1 MGEVISGLAVFAVV
15 IAVGWALVRFGAVPA
30 GSDTILTGVCF
41 YAATPALLVTTIG
54 GADLATVV
62 SRATLAGLLAETL
75 GIVSA
80 WLVHRLALRRSVA
93 ESTIGA
99 LAAGYVNAANLG
111 IPVLVVL
118 LGDATAIAPIL
129 LLQLLVISPAAFA
142 VLDVSTARGRGTG
155 PGPAAWTAPLRNPL
169 LLGVVVG
176 LVVNLTGWDAGA
188 AAGGLVANSLGT
200 LGALAVTLMMLSLG
214 MSLAASSPR
223 VTRRLTVARVT
234 RLRATGPGAG
244 GGAGAPGAE
253 GSDGGSASSGGEG
266 TPSSGGAVPGRGE
279 GTPSSGDGS
288 AGGPSSGDGG
298 AGRPSS
304 GNGGAPVAG
313 GADGGAVGPEGS
325 ADRGERGAVLW
336 VSVAWKL
343 AVVPLLALGLGAALG
358 LRGPALLVPITTAG
372 LPSAQNV
379 FMYATRYG
387 AAKPLARDCVLLT
400 TAGFVPVVLLAAA
413 LLS

>member
-1 MGEVISGLAVFAVV
+1 MGEVVSGLAVFAVV

-111 IPVLVVL
+111 IPVLIVL

-142 VLDVSTARGRGTG
+142 VLDVSTARGAG
-155 PGPAAWTAPLRNPL
+155 PGPAVWTAPLRNPL
-169 LLGVVVG
+169 LLGVVAG

-188 AAGGLVANSLGT
+188 AAGGLVANSLST

-223 VTRRLTVARVT
+223 VTRRLTIVRVA
-234 RLRATGPGAG
+234 RLRAPGSAAD
-244 GGAGAPGAE
+244 GA
-253 GSDGGSASSGGEG
+253 DGGPA
-266 TPSSGGAVPGRGE
+266 
-279 GTPSSGDGS
+279 
-288 AGGPSSGDGG
+288 
-298 AGRPSS
+298 
-304 GNGGAPVAG
+304 AG
-313 GADGGAVGPEGS
+313 GADGGVDGAGGAADGGPAAGGG
-325 ADRGERGAVLW
+325 ADGAGAALDRGERGAALW

-343 AVVPLLALGLGAALG
+343 AVVPLLALGLGTALG
-358 LRGPALLVPITTAG
+358 LRGPALLVPVTTAG

-400 TAGFVPVVLLAAA
+400 TAGFVPVVLLAAV

>member
-1 MGEVISGLAVFAVV
+1 MGEVVSGLAVFAVV

-80 WLVHRLALRRSVA
+80 WLVHRFALRRSVA

-111 IPVLVVL
+111 IPVLIVL

-142 VLDVSTARGRGTG
+142 VLDVSTARGAG
-155 PGPAAWTAPLRNPL
+155 PGPAVWTAPLRNPL
-169 LLGVVVG
+169 LLGVVAG

-188 AAGGLVANSLGT
+188 AAGGLVANSLSA

-223 VTRRLTVARVT
+223 VTRRLTIVRVA
-234 RLRATGPGAG
+234 RLRAPGSAAD
-244 GGAGAPGAE
+244 GA
-253 GSDGGSASSGGEG
+253 DGGPA
-266 TPSSGGAVPGRGE
+266 
-279 GTPSSGDGS
+279 
-288 AGGPSSGDGG
+288 
-298 AGRPSS
+298 
-304 GNGGAPVAG
+304 AG
-313 GADGGAVGPEGS
+313 GADGGVDGAGGAADGGPAAGGG
-325 ADRGERGAVLW
+325 ADGAGAALDRGERGAALW

-343 AVVPLLALGLGAALG
+343 AVVPLLALGLGTALG
-358 LRGPALLVPITTAG
+358 LRGPALLVPVTTAG

-400 TAGFVPVVLLAAA
+400 TAGFVPVVLLAAV

>member
-1 MGEVISGLAVFAVV
+1 MGEVVSGLAVFAVV

-80 WLVHRLALRRSVA
+80 WLVHRLALHRSVA

-111 IPVLVVL
+111 IPVLIVL

-142 VLDVSTARGRGTG
+142 VLDVSTARGAG
-155 PGPAAWTAPLRNPL
+155 PGPAVWTAPLRNPL
-169 LLGVVVG
+169 LLGVVAG

-188 AAGGLVANSLGT
+188 AAGGLVANSLST

-234 RLRATGPGAG
+234 RLRATGPGAD

-253 GSDGGSASSGGEG
+253 GLDGGP
-266 TPSSGGAVPGRGE
+266 PSSGGAVPGGGE
-279 GTPSSGDGS
+279 GGPSPGDGG
-288 AGGPSSGDGG
+288 AGGPSSGGGEDPGAGG
-298 AGRPSS
+298 AG
-304 GNGGAPVAG
+304 
-313 GADGGAVGPEGS
+313 GPGGS

-343 AVVPLLALGLGAALG
+343 VVVPLLALGLGAALG

>member
-1 MGEVISGLAVFAVV
+1 MGEVVSGLAVFAVV

-30 GSDTILTGVCF
+30 SSDTILTGVCF

-111 IPVLVVL
+111 IPVLIVL

-142 VLDVSTARGRGTG
+142 VLDVSTARGAG
-155 PGPAAWTAPLRNPL
+155 PGPAVWTAPLRNPL
-169 LLGVVVG
+169 LLGVVAG

-234 RLRATGPGAG
+234 RLRATGPGAD

-253 GSDGGSASSGGEG
+253 GLDGGPPSSGGKGAPSGGGAVPGGGEG
-266 TPSSGGAVPGRGE
+266 TPSPGGGEDPG
-279 GTPSSGDGS
+279 
-288 AGGPSSGDGG
+288 AGGSDGG
-298 AGRPSS
+298 VG
-304 GNGGAPVAG
+304 
-313 GADGGAVGPEGS
+313 GPEGS
-325 ADRGERGAVLW
+325 TDRGERGAVLW

-343 AVVPLLALGLGAALG
+343 VVVPLLALGLGAALG

>member
-1 MGEVISGLAVFAVV
+1 MGEVVSGLAVFAVV

-80 WLVHRLALRRSVA
+80 WLVHRLALHRSVA

-111 IPVLVVL
+111 IPVLIVL

-142 VLDVSTARGRGTG
+142 VLDVSTARGAG
-155 PGPAAWTAPLRNPL
+155 PGPAVWTAPLRNPL
-169 LLGVVVG
+169 LLGVVAG

-188 AAGGLVANSLGT
+188 AAGGLVANSLSA

-223 VTRRLTVARVT
+223 VTRRLTIVRVA
-234 RLRATGPGAG
+234 RLRAPGSAAD
-244 GGAGAPGAE
+244 GA
-253 GSDGGSASSGGEG
+253 DGGPA
-266 TPSSGGAVPGRGE
+266 
-279 GTPSSGDGS
+279 
-288 AGGPSSGDGG
+288 
-298 AGRPSS
+298 
-304 GNGGAPVAG
+304 AG
-313 GADGGAVGPEGS
+313 GADGGVDGAGGAADGGPAAGGG
-325 ADRGERGAVLW
+325 ADGAGAALDRGERGAALW

-343 AVVPLLALGLGAALG
+343 AVVPLLALGLGTALG
-358 LRGPALLVPITTAG
+358 LRGPALLVPVTTAG

-400 TAGFVPVVLLAAA
+400 TAGFVPVVLLAAV

>member
-1 MGEVISGLAVFAVV
+1 MGEVVSGLAVFAVV

-30 GSDTILTGVCF
+30 GSDTVLTGVCF

-80 WLVHRLALRRSVA
+80 WLVHRLALHRSVA

-111 IPVLVVL
+111 IPVLIVL

-234 RLRATGPGAG
+234 RLRATGPGAA
-244 GGAGAPGAE
+244 AGILGAE
-253 GSDGGSASSGGEG
+253 GSDGGEG
-266 TPSSGGAVPGRGE
+266 TPSSGGAGGPSSGGKGAPSSGGAVPGGGE
-279 GTPSSGDGS
+279 GTPSPGDGG
-288 AGGPSSGDGG
+288 AGGPSSGD
-298 AGRPSS
+298 
-304 GNGGAPVAG
+304 GGAPVAG
-313 GADGGAVGPEGS
+313 GADGGAGGPEGS

>member
-1 MGEVISGLAVFAVV
+1 MGEVVSGLAVFAVV

-30 GSDTILTGVCF
+30 SSDTILTGVCF

-80 WLVHRLALRRSVA
+80 WLVHRLALHRSVA

-111 IPVLVVL
+111 IPVLIVL

-142 VLDVSTARGRGTG
+142 VLDVSTARGAG
-155 PGPAAWTAPLRNPL
+155 PGPAVWTAPLRNPL
-169 LLGVVVG
+169 LLGVVAG

-188 AAGGLVANSLGT
+188 AAGGLVANSLST

-234 RLRATGPGAG
+234 RLRATGPGAD

-253 GSDGGSASSGGEG
+253 GSDGGP
-266 TPSSGGAVPGRGE
+266 PSSGGAVPGGGE
-279 GTPSSGDGS
+279 GTPSPGGGEDPG
-288 AGGPSSGDGG
+288 AGGSDGG
-298 AGRPSS
+298 VG
-304 GNGGAPVAG
+304 
-313 GADGGAVGPEGS
+313 GPEGS
-325 ADRGERGAVLW
+325 TDRGERGAVLW

-343 AVVPLLALGLGAALG
+343 VVVPLLALGLGAALG

>member
-80 WLVHRLALRRSVA
+80 WLVHRLALHRSVA

-111 IPVLVVL
+111 IPVLIVL

-142 VLDVSTARGRGTG
+142 VLDVSTARGAG
-155 PGPAAWTAPLRNPL
+155 PGPAVWTAPLRNPL
-169 LLGVVVG
+169 LLGVVAG

-188 AAGGLVANSLGT
+188 AAGGLVANSLSA

-234 RLRATGPGAG
+234 RLRATGSGAV
-244 GGAGAPGAE
+244 AGASGAE
-253 GSDGGSASSGGEG
+253 GSDGGP
-266 TPSSGGAVPGRGE
+266 PSSGGAVPGGGE

-288 AGGPSSGDGG
+288 AGGPSSGDGEDPG
-298 AGRPSS
+298 
-304 GNGGAPVAG
+304 AG
-313 GADGGAVGPEGS
+313 GADGGAVGPEVS
-325 ADRGERGAVLW
+325 ADRGEHGAVLW

-343 AVVPLLALGLGAALG
+343 VVVPLLALGLGAALG

>member
-1 MGEVISGLAVFAVV
+1 MGEVVSGLAVFAVV

-62 SRATLAGLLAETL
+62 SRTTLAGLLAETL

-80 WLVHRLALRRSVA
+80 WLVHRLALHRSVA

-111 IPVLVVL
+111 IPVLIVL

-142 VLDVSTARGRGTG
+142 VLDVSTARGAG
-155 PGPAAWTAPLRNPL
+155 PGPAVWTAPLRNPL
-169 LLGVVVG
+169 LLGVVAG

-188 AAGGLVANSLGT
+188 AAGGLVANSLSA

-234 RLRATGPGAG
+234 RLRATGPGAAA
-244 GGAGAPGAE
+244 GAGAPGAE
-253 GSDGGSASSGGEG
+253 GSDGGPPSSGGKG
-266 TPSSGGAVPGRGE
+266 APSSGGAVPGGGE
-279 GTPSSGDGS
+279 GTPPSG
-288 AGGPSSGDGG
+288 GGEDPGAGG
-298 AGRPSS
+298 AG
-304 GNGGAPVAG
+304 GGAG
-313 GADGGAVGPEGS
+313 GPEGS

-343 AVVPLLALGLGAALG
+343 VVVPLLALGLGAALG

>member
-1 MGEVISGLAVFAVV
+1 MGEVVSGLAVFAVV

-80 WLVHRLALRRSVA
+80 WLVHRLALHRSVA

-111 IPVLVVL
+111 IPVLIVL

-142 VLDVSTARGRGTG
+142 VLDVSTARGAG
-155 PGPAAWTAPLRNPL
+155 PGPAVWTAPLRNPL
-169 LLGVVVG
+169 LLGVVAG

-188 AAGGLVANSLGT
+188 AAGGLVANSLST

-234 RLRATGPGAG
+234 RLRATGPGAD

-253 GSDGGSASSGGEG
+253 GLDGGPPSSGGKGAPSGGGAVPGGGEG
-266 TPSSGGAVPGRGE
+266 TPSPGGGEDPGAG
-279 GTPSSGDGS
+279 G
-288 AGGPSSGDGG
+288 AGGPG
-298 AGRPSS
+298 
-304 GNGGAPVAG
+304 
-313 GADGGAVGPEGS
+313 GS

-343 AVVPLLALGLGAALG
+343 VVVPLLALGLGAALG

>member
-1 MGEVISGLAVFAVV
+1 MGEVVSGLAVFAVV

-80 WLVHRLALRRSVA
+80 WLVHRFALRRSVA

-111 IPVLVVL
+111 IPVLIVL

-129 LLQLLVISPAAFA
+129 LLQLLVISPGAFA
-142 VLDVSTARGRGTG
+142 ILDVSTARGRGAG
-155 PGPAAWTAPLRNPL
+155 SGPAVWTAPLRNPL
-169 LLGVVVG
+169 LLGVAAG

-188 AAGGLVANSLGT
+188 VADGLVANSLST

-223 VTRRLTVARVT
+223 VTRRLTVARVASLQA
-234 RLRATGPGAG
+234 RGPGAAAGGPGAG
-244 GGAGAPGAE
+244 GSGGGAVPG
-253 GSDGGSASSGGEG
+253 GGEG
-266 TPSSGGAVPGRGE
+266 TPSPGG
-279 GTPSSGDGS
+279 GS
-288 AGGPSSGDGG
+288 AGGPSPGDGEDPG
-298 AGRPSS
+298 
-304 GNGGAPVAG
+304 AG
-313 GADGGAVGPEGS
+313 GADGDAVGPEGS

-336 VSVAWKL
+336 VSVVWKL
-343 AVVPLLALGLGAALG
+343 VVVPLLALGLGTFLG
-358 LRGPALLVPITTAG
+358 LRGPALLVPVTTAG

>member
-1 MGEVISGLAVFAVV
+1 MGEVVSGLAVFAVV

-111 IPVLVVL
+111 IPVLIVL

-142 VLDVSTARGRGTG
+142 VLDVSTARGAG
-155 PGPAAWTAPLRNPL
+155 PGPAVWTAPLRNPL
-169 LLGVVVG
+169 LLGVVAG

-188 AAGGLVANSLGT
+188 AAGGLVANSLST

-234 RLRATGPGAG
+234 RLRATGPGAAAG
-244 GGAGAPGAE
+244 EGTPSSGGAGGP
-253 GSDGGSASSGGEG
+253 SSGGAG
-266 TPSSGGAVPGRGE
+266 GPSSGGKGAPSSGGAVPGRGE
-279 GTPSSGDGS
+279 GTPSSGDGG
-288 AGGPSSGDGG
+288 AGGPSSGD
-298 AGRPSS
+298 
-304 GNGGAPVAG
+304 GGAPVAG

-343 AVVPLLALGLGAALG
+343 VVVPLLALGLGAALG

>member
-1 MGEVISGLAVFAVV
+1 MGEVVSGLAVFAVV

-62 SRATLAGLLAETL
+62 SRATLAGLFAETL

-111 IPVLVVL
+111 IPVLIVL

-169 LLGVVVG
+169 LLGVVAG

-188 AAGGLVANSLGT
+188 AAGGLVANSLST

-234 RLRATGPGAG
+234 RLRATGPGAD

-253 GSDGGSASSGGEG
+253 GLDGGPPSSGGAVLGGGEG
-266 TPSSGGAVPGRGE
+266 TPSPGG
-279 GTPSSGDGS
+279 GS
-288 AGGPSSGDGG
+288 AGGPSSGG
-298 AGRPSS
+298 
-304 GNGGAPVAG
+304 G
-313 GADGGAVGPEGS
+313 GADGGVGGPEGS
-325 ADRGERGAVLW
+325 TDRGERGAVLW

-343 AVVPLLALGLGAALG
+343 VVVPLLALGLGAALG

>member
-1 MGEVISGLAVFAVV
+1 MGDVISGLAVFAVV

-111 IPVLVVL
+111 IPVLIVL

-234 RLRATGPGAG
+234 RLRATGPGVAAG
-244 GGAGAPGAE
+244 ILGAE
-253 GSDGGSASSGGEG
+253 GSDGGEG

-279 GTPSSGDGS
+279 GTPSPGDGG
-288 AGGPSSGDGG
+288 AGGPSSGD
-298 AGRPSS
+298 
-304 GNGGAPVAG
+304 GGAPVAG

-325 ADRGERGAVLW
+325 ADRGERGAVLR

-413 LLS
+413 ILS

>member
-80 WLVHRLALRRSVA
+80 WLVHRLALHRSVA

-111 IPVLVVL
+111 IPVLIVL

-142 VLDVSTARGRGTG
+142 VLDVSTARGAG
-155 PGPAAWTAPLRNPL
+155 PGPAVWTAPLRNPL
-169 LLGVVVG
+169 LLGVVAG

-188 AAGGLVANSLGT
+188 AAGGLVANSLSA

-234 RLRATGPGAG
+234 RLRATGPGAA
-244 GGAGAPGAE
+244 AGAPGAE
-253 GSDGGSASSGGEG
+253 GSDGGP
-266 TPSSGGAVPGRGE
+266 PSSGGAVPGGGE
-279 GTPSSGDGS
+279 GTLSSGGGS
-288 AGGPSSGDGG
+288 AGGPSSGDGEDPG
-298 AGRPSS
+298 
-304 GNGGAPVAG
+304 AG
-313 GADGGAVGPEGS
+313 GADGGAVGPEVS
-325 ADRGERGAVLW
+325 ADRGEHGAVLW

-343 AVVPLLALGLGAALG
+343 VVVPLLALGLGAALG

>member
-1 MGEVISGLAVFAVV
+1 MGEVVSGLAVFAVV

-142 VLDVSTARGRGTG
+142 VLDVSTARGAG
-155 PGPAAWTAPLRNPL
+155 PGPAVWTAPLRNPL
-169 LLGVVVG
+169 LLGVVAG

-188 AAGGLVANSLGT
+188 AAGGLVANSLST

-234 RLRATGPGAG
+234 RLRATGPGAD

-253 GSDGGSASSGGEG
+253 GSDGGPPSSGGKG
-266 TPSSGGAVPGRGE
+266 APSSGGAVPGGGE
-279 GTPSSGDGS
+279 GAPSPGGGEDPG
-288 AGGPSSGDGG
+288 AGGSDGG
-298 AGRPSS
+298 VG
-304 GNGGAPVAG
+304 
-313 GADGGAVGPEGS
+313 GPEGS
-325 ADRGERGAVLW
+325 TDRGERGAVLW

-343 AVVPLLALGLGAALG
+343 VVVPLLALGLGAALG

>member
-1 MGEVISGLAVFAVV
+1 MGEVVSGLAVFAVV
-15 IAVGWALVRFGAVPA
+15 IAVGWVLVRFGAVPA
-30 GSDTILTGVCF
+30 GSDTVLTGVCF
-41 YAATPALLVTTIG
+41 YAATPALMVTTIG

-80 WLVHRLALRRSVA
+80 WLVHRFALRRSVA

-111 IPVLVVL
+111 IPVLIVL

-142 VLDVSTARGRGTG
+142 VLDVSTARGAG
-155 PGPAAWTAPLRNPL
+155 PGPAVWTAPLRNPL
-169 LLGVVVG
+169 LLGVVAG

-188 AAGGLVANSLGT
+188 AAGGLVANSLST

-234 RLRATGPGAG
+234 RLRATGPGAD

-253 GSDGGSASSGGEG
+253 GLDGGPPSSGGKGAPSGGGAVPGGGEG
-266 TPSSGGAVPGRGE
+266 TPSPGGGEDPG
-279 GTPSSGDGS
+279 
-288 AGGPSSGDGG
+288 AGGSDGG
-298 AGRPSS
+298 VG
-304 GNGGAPVAG
+304 
-313 GADGGAVGPEGS
+313 GPEGS
-325 ADRGERGAVLW
+325 TDRGERGAVLW

-343 AVVPLLALGLGAALG
+343 VVVPLLALGLGAALG

>member
-1 MGEVISGLAVFAVV
+1 M
-15 IAVGWALVRFGAVPA
+15 
-30 GSDTILTGVCF
+30 
-41 YAATPALLVTTIG
+41 
-54 GADLATVV
+54 
-62 SRATLAGLLAETL
+62 
-75 GIVSA
+75 
-80 WLVHRLALRRSVA
+80 
-93 ESTIGA
+93 
-99 LAAGYVNAANLG
+99 
-111 IPVLVVL
+111 
-118 LGDATAIAPIL
+118 
-129 LLQLLVISPAAFA
+129 
-142 VLDVSTARGRGTG
+142 
-155 PGPAAWTAPLRNPL
+155 
-169 LLGVVVG
+169 VVG
-176 LVVNLTGWDAGA
+176 LVVNLTGWDAG

-234 RLRATGPGAG
+234 RLRATGPGAA
-244 GGAGAPGAE
+244 AGE
-253 GSDGGSASSGGEG
+253 GTPSSGGEG
-266 TPSSGGAVPGRGE
+266 GPSSGGAVPGRGE
-279 GTPSSGDGS
+279 GTPSSGDGG
-288 AGGPSSGDGG
+288 AGGPSSGD
-298 AGRPSS
+298 
-304 GNGGAPVAG
+304 GGAPVAG

>member
-1 MGEVISGLAVFAVV
+1 MGEVVSGLAVFAVV

-80 WLVHRLALRRSVA
+80 WLVHRFALRRSVA

-234 RLRATGPGAG
+234 RLRATGPGAAAG
-244 GGAGAPGAE
+244 EGTPSSGGAGG
-253 GSDGGSASSGGEG
+253 
-266 TPSSGGAVPGRGE
+266 PSSGGAVPGRGE
-279 GTPSSGDGS
+279 GTPSPG
-288 AGGPSSGDGG
+288 
-298 AGRPSS
+298 
-304 GNGGAPVAG
+304 
-313 GADGGAVGPEGS
+313 DGGAVGP
-325 ADRGERGAVLW
+325 
-336 VSVAWKL
+336 
-343 AVVPLLALGLGAALG
+343 
-358 LRGPALLVPITTAG
+358 
-372 LPSAQNV
+372 
-379 FMYATRYG
+379 
-387 AAKPLARDCVLLT
+387 
-400 TAGFVPVVLLAAA
+400 
-413 LLS
+413 

>member
-1 MGEVISGLAVFAVV
+1 MGEVVSGLAVFAVV

-62 SRATLAGLLAETL
+62 SRTTLAGLLAETL

-80 WLVHRLALRRSVA
+80 WLVHRLALHRSVA

-111 IPVLVVL
+111 IPVLIVL

-142 VLDVSTARGRGTG
+142 VLDVSTARGAG
-155 PGPAAWTAPLRNPL
+155 PGPAVWTAPLRNPL
-169 LLGVVVG
+169 LLGVVAG

-188 AAGGLVANSLGT
+188 AAGGLVANSLST

-234 RLRATGPGAG
+234 RLRATGPGADG
-244 GGAGAPGAE
+244 GAGAPGAGAPGAE
-253 GSDGGSASSGGEG
+253 GLDGGPPSSGGKG
-266 TPSSGGAVPGRGE
+266 APSSGGAVPGGGE
-279 GTPSSGDGS
+279 GTPSPGGGEDPG
-288 AGGPSSGDGG
+288 AGGSDGG
-298 AGRPSS
+298 VG
-304 GNGGAPVAG
+304 
-313 GADGGAVGPEGS
+313 GPEGS

-343 AVVPLLALGLGAALG
+343 VVVPLLALGLGAALG

>member
-1 MGEVISGLAVFAVV
+1 MGEVVSGLAVFAVV

-111 IPVLVVL
+111 IPVLIVL

-142 VLDVSTARGRGTG
+142 VLDVSTARGAG
-155 PGPAAWTAPLRNPL
+155 PGPAVWTAPLRNPL
-169 LLGVVVG
+169 LLGVVAG

-188 AAGGLVANSLGT
+188 AAGGLVANSLST

-234 RLRATGPGAG
+234 RLRATGPGAA
-244 GGAGAPGAE
+244 AGAPGAE
-253 GSDGGSASSGGEG
+253 GSDGGPPSGGGAVPGGGEG
-266 TPSSGGAVPGRGE
+266 TPSPGGGEDPG
-279 GTPSSGDGS
+279 
-288 AGGPSSGDGG
+288 AGGSDGG
-298 AGRPSS
+298 VG
-304 GNGGAPVAG
+304 
-313 GADGGAVGPEGS
+313 GPEGS
-325 ADRGERGAVLW
+325 TDRGERGAVLW

-343 AVVPLLALGLGAALG
+343 VVVPLLALGLGAALG

>member
-1 MGEVISGLAVFAVV
+1 MGEVVSGLAVFAVV

-111 IPVLVVL
+111 IPVLIVL

-142 VLDVSTARGRGTG
+142 VLDVSTARGAG
-155 PGPAAWTAPLRNPL
+155 PGPAVWTAPLRNPL
-169 LLGVVVG
+169 LLGVVAG

-188 AAGGLVANSLGT
+188 AAGGLVANSLST

-234 RLRATGPGAG
+234 RLRATGPGAAA
-244 GGAGAPGAE
+244 GAGAPGAE
-253 GSDGGSASSGGEG
+253 GSDGGPPSGGGAVLGGGEG
-266 TPSSGGAVPGRGE
+266 TPSPGG
-279 GTPSSGDGS
+279 GS
-288 AGGPSSGDGG
+288 AGGPSSGG
-298 AGRPSS
+298 
-304 GNGGAPVAG
+304 G
-313 GADGGAVGPEGS
+313 GADGGAVGPEGA

-343 AVVPLLALGLGAALG
+343 VVVPLLALGLGAALG

>member
-1 MGEVISGLAVFAVV
+1 MGEVVSGLAVFAVV

-80 WLVHRLALRRSVA
+80 WLVHRFALRRSVA

-111 IPVLVVL
+111 IPVLIVL

-142 VLDVSTARGRGTG
+142 VLDVSTARGAG
-155 PGPAAWTAPLRNPL
+155 PGPAVWTAPLRNPL
-169 LLGVVVG
+169 LLGVVAG

-188 AAGGLVANSLGT
+188 AAGGLVANSLST

-223 VTRRLTVARVT
+223 VTRRLTIVRVA
-234 RLRATGPGAG
+234 RLRAPGSAAD
-244 GGAGAPGAE
+244 GA
-253 GSDGGSASSGGEG
+253 DGGPA
-266 TPSSGGAVPGRGE
+266 
-279 GTPSSGDGS
+279 
-288 AGGPSSGDGG
+288 
-298 AGRPSS
+298 
-304 GNGGAPVAG
+304 AG
-313 GADGGAVGPEGS
+313 GADGGVDGAG
-325 ADRGERGAVLW
+325 AALDRGERGAALW

-343 AVVPLLALGLGAALG
+343 AVVPLLALGLGTALG
-358 LRGPALLVPITTAG
+358 LRGPALLVPVTTAG

-400 TAGFVPVVLLAAA
+400 TAGFVPVVLLAAV

>member
-1 MGEVISGLAVFAVV
+1 MGEVVSGLAVFAVV

-80 WLVHRLALRRSVA
+80 WLVHRLALHRSVA

-111 IPVLVVL
+111 IPVLIVL

-142 VLDVSTARGRGTG
+142 VLDVSTARGAG
-155 PGPAAWTAPLRNPL
+155 PGPAVWTAPLRNPL
-169 LLGVVVG
+169 LLGVVAG

-188 AAGGLVANSLGT
+188 AAGGLVANSLSA

-234 RLRATGPGAG
+234 RLRATGPGADGPSSG
-244 GGAGAPGAE
+244 GGEDPGAG
-253 GSDGGSASSGGEG
+253 GSDGGVG
-266 TPSSGGAVPGRGE
+266 
-279 GTPSSGDGS
+279 
-288 AGGPSSGDGG
+288 
-298 AGRPSS
+298 
-304 GNGGAPVAG
+304 
-313 GADGGAVGPEGS
+313 GPEGS
-325 ADRGERGAVLW
+325 TDRGERGAVLW

-343 AVVPLLALGLGAALG
+343 VVVPLLALGLGAALG

>member
-1 MGEVISGLAVFAVV
+1 MGEVVSGLAVFAVV

-62 SRATLAGLLAETL
+62 SRTTLAGLLAETL

-80 WLVHRLALRRSVA
+80 WLVHRLALHRSVA

-111 IPVLVVL
+111 IPVLIVL

-142 VLDVSTARGRGTG
+142 VLDVSTARGAG
-155 PGPAAWTAPLRNPL
+155 PGPAVWTAPLRNPL
-169 LLGVVVG
+169 LLGVVAG

-188 AAGGLVANSLGT
+188 AAGGLVANSLST

-234 RLRATGPGAG
+234 RLRATGPGAD

-253 GSDGGSASSGGEG
+253 GLDGGP
-266 TPSSGGAVPGRGE
+266 PSSGGKGAPSGGGVVPGGGE
-279 GTPSSGDGS
+279 GGPSPGDGG
-288 AGGPSSGDGG
+288 AGGPSSGGG
-298 AGRPSS
+298 EDPG
-304 GNGGAPVAG
+304 AG
-313 GADGGAVGPEGS
+313 GADGGAGGPEGS

-343 AVVPLLALGLGAALG
+343 VVVPLLALGLGAALG

>member
-1 MGEVISGLAVFAVV
+1 MGEVVSGLAVFAVV

-80 WLVHRLALRRSVA
+80 WLVHRFALRRSVA

-111 IPVLVVL
+111 IPVLIVL

-142 VLDVSTARGRGTG
+142 VLDVSTARGAG
-155 PGPAAWTAPLRNPL
+155 PGPAVWTAPLRNPL
-169 LLGVVVG
+169 LLGVVAG

-188 AAGGLVANSLGT
+188 AGGLVANSLST

-253 GSDGGSASSGGEG
+253 GSDGGPPSGGGEGGPSSGGAVPGGGEG
-266 TPSSGGAVPGRGE
+266 TPSSGG
-279 GTPSSGDGS
+279 GS
-288 AGGPSSGDGG
+288 AGGPSSGDGEDPG
-298 AGRPSS
+298 
-304 GNGGAPVAG
+304 AG

>member
-1 MGEVISGLAVFAVV
+1 MGEVVSGLAVFAVV

-30 GSDTILTGVCF
+30 SSDTILTGVCF

-80 WLVHRLALRRSVA
+80 WLVHRLALHRSVA

-111 IPVLVVL
+111 IPVLIVL

-142 VLDVSTARGRGTG
+142 VLDVSTARGAG
-155 PGPAAWTAPLRNPL
+155 PGPAVWTAPLRNPL
-169 LLGVVVG
+169 LLGVVAG

-188 AAGGLVANSLGT
+188 AAGGLVANSLST

-234 RLRATGPGAG
+234 RLRASGGKGAPSG
-244 GGAGAPGAE
+244 GGAVPG
-253 GSDGGSASSGGEG
+253 GGEG
-266 TPSSGGAVPGRGE
+266 TPSPGGGEDPG
-279 GTPSSGDGS
+279 
-288 AGGPSSGDGG
+288 AGGSDGG
-298 AGRPSS
+298 VG
-304 GNGGAPVAG
+304 
-313 GADGGAVGPEGS
+313 GPEGS
-325 ADRGERGAVLW
+325 TDRGERGAVLW

-343 AVVPLLALGLGAALG
+343 VVVPLLALGLGAALG

>member
-1 MGEVISGLAVFAVV
+1 MGEVVSGLAVFAVV

-80 WLVHRLALRRSVA
+80 WLVHRLALHRSVA

-111 IPVLVVL
+111 IPVLIVL

-142 VLDVSTARGRGTG
+142 VLDVSTARGAG
-155 PGPAAWTAPLRNPL
+155 PGPAVWTAPLRNPL
-169 LLGVVVG
+169 LLGVVAG

-188 AAGGLVANSLGT
+188 VAGGLVANSLST

-234 RLRATGPGAG
+234 RLRATGPGAD

-253 GSDGGSASSGGEG
+253 GLDGGPPSSGGKG
-266 TPSSGGAVPGRGE
+266 APSGGGAVPGGGE
-279 GTPSSGDGS
+279 GGPSPGDGG
-288 AGGPSSGDGG
+288 AGGPSSGGGEDPGAGG
-298 AGRPSS
+298 AG
-304 GNGGAPVAG
+304 
-313 GADGGAVGPEGS
+313 GPGGS

-343 AVVPLLALGLGAALG
+343 VVVPLLALGLGAALG

>member
-1 MGEVISGLAVFAVV
+1 MGEVVSGLAVFAVV

-111 IPVLVVL
+111 IPVLIVL

-142 VLDVSTARGRGTG
+142 VLDVSTARGAG
-155 PGPAAWTAPLRNPL
+155 PGPAVWTAPLRNPL
-169 LLGVVVG
+169 LLGVVAG

-188 AAGGLVANSLGT
+188 AAGGLVANSLST

-234 RLRATGPGAG
+234 RLRATGPGAAA
-244 GGAGAPGAE
+244 GAGAPGAE
-253 GSDGGSASSGGEG
+253 GSDGGPPSSGGKGAPSSGGAVPGGGEG
-266 TPSSGGAVPGRGE
+266 TPSSGGGEDPG
-279 GTPSSGDGS
+279 
-288 AGGPSSGDGG
+288 
-298 AGRPSS
+298 
-304 GNGGAPVAG
+304 AG
-313 GADGGAVGPEGS
+313 GADGGAGGPGGS

-343 AVVPLLALGLGAALG
+343 VVVPLLALGLGAALG

>member
-1 MGEVISGLAVFAVV
+1 MGEVVSGLAVFAVV

-111 IPVLVVL
+111 IPVLIVL

-142 VLDVSTARGRGTG
+142 VLDVSTARGAG
-155 PGPAAWTAPLRNPL
+155 PGPAVWTAPLRNPL
-169 LLGVVVG
+169 LLGVVAG

-188 AAGGLVANSLGT
+188 AAGGLVANSLSA

-234 RLRATGPGAG
+234 RLRATGPGAA
-244 GGAGAPGAE
+244 AGAPGAE
-253 GSDGGSASSGGEG
+253 GSDGGPPSGGG
-266 TPSSGGAVPGRGE
+266 KGAPSGGGAVPGGGE
-279 GTPSSGDGS
+279 GAPSPGGGEDPG
-288 AGGPSSGDGG
+288 AGGSDGG
-298 AGRPSS
+298 VG
-304 GNGGAPVAG
+304 
-313 GADGGAVGPEGS
+313 GPEGS
-325 ADRGERGAVLW
+325 TDRDERGAVLW

-343 AVVPLLALGLGAALG
+343 VVVPLLALGLGAALG

>member
-1 MGEVISGLAVFAVV
+1 MGEVVSGLAVFAVV

-111 IPVLVVL
+111 IPVLIVL

-142 VLDVSTARGRGTG
+142 VLDVSTARGAG
-155 PGPAAWTAPLRNPL
+155 PGPAVWTAPLRNPL
-169 LLGVVVG
+169 LLGVVAG

-188 AAGGLVANSLGT
+188 AAGGLVANSLST

-253 GSDGGSASSGGEG
+253 GLDGGPPSSGGKG
-266 TPSSGGAVPGRGE
+266 TPSSGGAVPGGGK
-279 GTPSSGDGS
+279 GTPSSGGK
-288 AGGPSSGDGG
+288 
-298 AGRPSS
+298 
-304 GNGGAPVAG
+304 GAPSG
-313 GADGGAVGPEGS
+313 GGAVPGGGKGTPSPGGGEDPGAGGSDGGVGGPEGS
-325 ADRGERGAVLW
+325 TDRGERGAVLW

-343 AVVPLLALGLGAALG
+343 VVVPLLALGLGAALG

-372 LPSAQNV
+372 LPSAQTV

>member
-1 MGEVISGLAVFAVV
+1 MGEVVSGLAVFAVV

-80 WLVHRLALRRSVA
+80 WLVHRFALRRSVA

-111 IPVLVVL
+111 IPVLIVL

-142 VLDVSTARGRGTG
+142 VLDVSTARGAG
-155 PGPAAWTAPLRNPL
+155 PGPAVWTAPLRNPL
-169 LLGVVVG
+169 LLGVVAG

-188 AAGGLVANSLGT
+188 AAGGLVANSLSA

-253 GSDGGSASSGGEG
+253 GSDGGEG
-266 TPSSGGAVPGRGE
+266 TPSSGGAVPGGGE
-279 GTPSSGDGS
+279 GTPSPGGGS
-288 AGGPSSGDGG
+288 AGGSSLGDGEDPG
-298 AGRPSS
+298 
-304 GNGGAPVAG
+304 AG
-313 GADGGAVGPEGS
+313 GADGGAVGPEGA

-343 AVVPLLALGLGAALG
+343 VVVPLLALGLGAALG

-413 LLS
+413 ILS

>member
-1 MGEVISGLAVFAVV
+1 MGEVVSGLAVFAVV

-253 GSDGGSASSGGEG
+253 GSDGGPSSGGGEG
-266 TPSSGGAVPGRGE
+266 GPSSGGAVPGRGE
-279 GTPSSGDGS
+279 GTPSPGDGG
-288 AGGPSSGDGG
+288 AGGPSSPD
-298 AGRPSS
+298 
-304 GNGGAPVAG
+304 GGAPVAG
-313 GADGGAVGPEGS
+313 GADGGAGGPEGS

-413 LLS
+413 ILS

>member
-1 MGEVISGLAVFAVV
+1 MGEVVSGLAVFAVV

-30 GSDTILTGVCF
+30 GSDTVLTGVCF

-142 VLDVSTARGRGTG
+142 VLDVSTAWGRGTG

-188 AAGGLVANSLGT
+188 AAGGLIANSLGT

-253 GSDGGSASSGGEG
+253 GSDGEPPSSGGEG
-266 TPSSGGAVPGRGE
+266 GPSSGGAVPGRGE
-279 GTPSSGDGS
+279 GTPSSGDGN
-288 AGGPSSGDGG
+288 AGGAASGD
-298 AGRPSS
+298 
-304 GNGGAPVAG
+304 GGAPVAG

-413 LLS
+413 ILS

>member
-1 MGEVISGLAVFAVV
+1 MGEVVSGLAVFAVV

-111 IPVLVVL
+111 IPVLIVL

-142 VLDVSTARGRGTG
+142 VLDVSTARGAG
-155 PGPAAWTAPLRNPL
+155 PGPAVWTAPLRNPL
-169 LLGVVVG
+169 LLGVVAG

-188 AAGGLVANSLGT
+188 AAGGLVANSLST

-244 GGAGAPGAE
+244 GPSSGGGEDPGAG
-253 GSDGGSASSGGEG
+253 GSDGGVG
-266 TPSSGGAVPGRGE
+266 
-279 GTPSSGDGS
+279 
-288 AGGPSSGDGG
+288 
-298 AGRPSS
+298 
-304 GNGGAPVAG
+304 
-313 GADGGAVGPEGS
+313 GPEGS
-325 ADRGERGAVLW
+325 TDRGERGAVLW

-343 AVVPLLALGLGAALG
+343 VVVPLLALGLGAALG

>member
-1 MGEVISGLAVFAVV
+1 MGEVVSGLAVFAVV

-111 IPVLVVL
+111 IPVLIVL

-142 VLDVSTARGRGTG
+142 VLDVSTARGAGS
-155 PGPAAWTAPLRNPL
+155 GPAVWTAPLRNPL
-169 LLGVVVG
+169 LLGVVAG

-188 AAGGLVANSLGT
+188 AAGGLVANSLST

-234 RLRATGPGAG
+234 RLRATGPGAD

-253 GSDGGSASSGGEG
+253 GLDGGP
-266 TPSSGGAVPGRGE
+266 PSSGGAVPGGGE
-279 GTPSSGDGS
+279 GTPSPGGGEDPG
-288 AGGPSSGDGG
+288 AGGSDGG
-298 AGRPSS
+298 VG
-304 GNGGAPVAG
+304 
-313 GADGGAVGPEGS
+313 GPEGS
-325 ADRGERGAVLW
+325 TDRGERGAVLW

-343 AVVPLLALGLGAALG
+343 VVVPLLALGLGAALG

>member
-1 MGEVISGLAVFAVV
+1 MGEVVSGLAVFAVV
-15 IAVGWALVRFGAVPA
+15 IAVGWVLVRFGAVPA
-30 GSDTILTGVCF
+30 GSDTVLTGVCF
-41 YAATPALLVTTIG
+41 YAATPALMVTTIG

-80 WLVHRLALRRSVA
+80 WLVHRFALRRSVA

-111 IPVLVVL
+111 IPVLIVL

-129 LLQLLVISPAAFA
+129 LLQLLVISPTAFA
-142 VLDVSTARGRGTG
+142 VLDVSTARARATG
-155 PGPAAWTAPLRNPL
+155 SRPAVWTAPLRNPL
-169 LLGVVVG
+169 LLGVVAG

-188 AAGGLVANSLGT
+188 TAGGLITNSLDA

-223 VTRRLTVARVT
+223 VTRRLTIVRVA
-234 RLRATGPGAG
+234 RLRAPGSAADGADGGPAAG
-244 GGAGAPGAE
+244 GGA
-253 GSDGGSASSGGEG
+253 D
-266 TPSSGGAVPGRGE
+266 
-279 GTPSSGDGS
+279 
-288 AGGPSSGDGG
+288 G
-298 AGRPSS
+298 AG
-304 GNGGAPVAG
+304 AAL
-313 GADGGAVGPEGS
+313 
-325 ADRGERGAVLW
+325 DRGERGAALW

-343 AVVPLLALGLGAALG
+343 AVVPLLALGLGTALG
-358 LRGPALLVPITTAG
+358 LRGPALLVPVTTAG

-400 TAGFVPVVLLAAA
+400 TAGFVPVVLLAAV